1 MTMVWEPEK
10 ECMQRE
16 ELRQLQLEQL
26 QAVLARVYM
35 HVPFY
40 RKQFDAC
47 KVDPDDFCSLDDL
60 RRLPFTSKAD
70 LPGELPLRPVRRA
83 VARRRAHPR
92 LGVHVHRGG
101 VHAQ

>member
-1 MTMVWEPEK
+1 MVWEPDK
-10 ECMQRE
+10 ECMQRD

-40 RKQFDAC
+40 RRQFDAR
-47 KVDPDDFCSLDDL
+47 KVDPDDFRSLDDL

-70 LPGELPLRPVRRA
+70 LPVRRA
-83 VARRRAHPR
+83 PTRRRAHSR
-92 LGVHVHRGG
+92 LGLHVHGGG

>member
-1 MTMVWEPEK
+1 MVWEPEK

-47 KVDPDDFCSLDDL
+47 KVDPDDF
-60 RRLPFTSKAD
+60 
-70 LPGELPLRPVRRA
+70 
-83 VARRRAHPR
+83 
-92 LGVHVHRGG
+92 
-101 VHAQ
+101 